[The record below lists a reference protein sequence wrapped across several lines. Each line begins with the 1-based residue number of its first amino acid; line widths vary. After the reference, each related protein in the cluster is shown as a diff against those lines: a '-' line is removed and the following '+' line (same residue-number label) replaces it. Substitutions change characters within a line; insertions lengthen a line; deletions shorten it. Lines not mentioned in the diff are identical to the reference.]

1 MTERVYG
8 ASCASSVRQN
18 RSKKRPAKY
27 ILSKGE
33 GTPKKSKSPFHPP
46 LWQRG
51 KERDLRN
58 EAYFEAL
65 RRRWIC
71 FAREILFR
79 DKYNRKFQLPP
90 ARPSVAQI
98 IKARAVVPQDLAP
111 RLIRDPVDLEKR
123 VERLGK
129 GRISVGPV
137 RRDHDIVIAQ
147 GFDGINY

>member
-8 ASCASSVRQN
+8 ASRASSVRQN

-33 GTPKKSKSPFHPP
+33 GTPKKSKSPSFP

-51 KERDLRN
+51 KEGDLRN
-58 EAYFEAL
+58 EAYFEPL
-65 RRRWIC
+65 RRRWTC

-79 DKYNRKFQLPP
+79 DKYNRKFQMPS
-90 ARPSVAQI
+90 ARPSIAQTI
-98 IKARAVVPQDLAP
+98 EPRAVVPQDLAP
-111 RLIRDPVDLEKR
+111 RLIRDPVDLKKR
-123 VERLGK
+123 VESLRK

-137 RRDHDIVIAQ
+137 RRDNDIVIAE
-147 GFDGINY
+147 GLNRLNH